1 MMIKRIKYKLF
12 SIFKRG
18 LTENEKLIK
27 NINNYEQKERQE
39 QSQGSGLKRDQLH
52 RQKSKKI

>member
-1 MMIKRIKYKLF
+1 MMIKKLK
-12 SIFKRG
+12 SKLSNILKRG

-27 NINNYEQKERQE
+27 NINTYEQKEWQK

-52 RQKSKKI
+52 RQKNKKI

>member
-1 MMIKRIKYKLF
+1 MIIKKLK
-12 SIFKRG
+12 SKLSNILKRG

-27 NINNYEQKERQE
+27 NINIYEQKEWQK

-52 RQKSKKI
+52 RQKNKKI